1 MKIEDFFNQQNI
13 IDLSFF
19 NFSNAIT
26 ACYYARDNLEILKVN
41 DNFLEFFPI
50 LGNVNNV
57 YFPDVLEQ
65 IGLPGKQIEEFVRDI
80 NENGTVLIPEIKISI
95 DRKERVYSL
104 LSTRTKNDSLR
115 TLTVSRVS
123 LWIEQQNLIYA
134 RNVKI
139 CWTRKYVT
147 TR

>member
-26 ACYYARDNLEILKVN
+26 ACYYAKDNLEILKVN
-41 DNFLEFFPI
+41 DNFLGFFPI
-50 LGNVNNV
+50 LGNVKNA

-65 IGLPGKQIEEFVRDI
+65 IGLPGPQIEEFVRDI
-80 NENGTVLIPEIKISI
+80 TEKGTVLIPEINNSI
-95 DRKERVYSL
+95 NDEERVFSL
-104 LSTRTKNDSLR
+104 LSTRTKNDSF
-115 TLTVSRVS
+115 TYLTESKGS
-123 LWIEQQNLIYA
+123 LLTALPNIIYA

-139 CWTRKYVT
+139 CWKKKYVT
-147 TR
+147 ER